1 MDFYEKIKKIRTDNN
16 MTQEQFAEKLYV
28 SRTAVS
34 KWESGKGYPS
44 IDSLKYISKLFNI
57 SIDELL
63 SSEEILDIAENENVY
78 NINKFNNLVYSL
90 LDMMSVLYI
99 FFPLY
104 GQKIGEVFYS
114 VSLLSCNNME
124 NNIKIIY
131 ILALSVLTL
140 FGLFELILNF
150 IDNKR
155 LRNIINIISI
165 IVQSISVLFFI
176 LSRQPYL
183 TSIIFMVL
191 LIKISIIIKENFDK
205 KKLL

>member
-1 MDFYEKIKKIRTDNN
+1 

>member
-1 MDFYEKIKKIRTDNN
+1 

-124 NNIKIIY
+124 NNIKII
-131 ILALSVLTL
+131 
-140 FGLFELILNF
+140 F
-150 IDNKR
+150 
-155 LRNIINIISI
+155 
-165 IVQSISVLFFI
+165 
-176 LSRQPYL
+176 
-183 TSIIFMVL
+183 
-191 LIKISIIIKENFDK
+191 
-205 KKLL
+205 

>member
-99 FFPLY
+99 FFHY
-104 GQKIGEVFYS
+104 
-114 VSLLSCNNME
+114 
-124 NNIKIIY
+124 
-131 ILALSVLTL
+131 
-140 FGLFELILNF
+140 
-150 IDNKR
+150 
-155 LRNIINIISI
+155 
-165 IVQSISVLFFI
+165 
-176 LSRQPYL
+176 
-183 TSIIFMVL
+183 MV
-191 LIKISIIIKENFDK
+191 K
-205 KKLL
+205 K

>member
-1 MDFYEKIKKIRTDNN
+1 

-131 ILALSVLTL
+131 ILALSLLTL

>member
-1 MDFYEKIKKIRTDNN
+1 

-28 SRTAVS
+28 SKTAVS

>member
-1 MDFYEKIKKIRTDNN
+1 

-99 FFPLY
+99 FL
-104 GQKIGEVFYS
+104 I
-114 VSLLSCNNME
+114 CNNM
-124 NNIKIIY
+124 
-131 ILALSVLTL
+131 LQLFVLLSL
-140 FGLFELILNF
+140 FQFYLLIL
-150 IDNKR
+150 
-155 LRNIINIISI
+155 
-165 IVQSISVLFFI
+165 QSIHNI
-176 LSRQPYL
+176 LVNR
-183 TSIIFMVL
+183 L
-191 LIKISIIIKENFDK
+191 L
-205 KKLL
+205 LLLYIHHLSFHL

>member
-1 MDFYEKIKKIRTDNN
+1 
-16 MTQEQFAEKLYV
+16 
-28 SRTAVS
+28 
-34 KWESGKGYPS
+34 
-44 IDSLKYISKLFNI
+44 
-57 SIDELL
+57 
-63 SSEEILDIAENENVY
+63 
-78 NINKFNNLVYSL
+78 
-90 LDMMSVLYI
+90 
-99 FFPLY
+99 
-104 GQKIGEVFYS
+104 
-114 VSLLSCNNME
+114 ME